1 MRKLE
6 EQLFVSSVT
15 VETQG
20 KNGRFIAVED
30 LTISDFP
37 VRIKE
42 RSEPVVI
49 ESISEN
55 GQYSY
60 RAPSSGSQKCLSSRD
75 FLSNKEEVAREIEEV
90 KAWVLEQFA
99 KDVQVLQDFSNKE
112 SLGKF
117 AEIKMLSALTE
128 SLINFSRTNPSEL
141 VTIDSELCPEMN
153 TERDANKPLGKSR
166 RSPNSSM
173 G

>member
-1 MRKLE
+1 MKKLE

-15 VETQG
+15 VETQE
-20 KNGRFIAVED
+20 KNGDFVVVED
-30 LTISDFP
+30 LTIKDFP

-42 RSEPVVI
+42 RSELVVI
-49 ESISEN
+49 ESISEH

-60 RAPSSGSQKCLSSRD
+60 RAPSSGAQRCLSSRD

-90 KAWVLEQFA
+90 KNWVIEQFA
-99 KDVQVLQDFSNKE
+99 NEVQALHDFSKKE

-117 AEIKMLSALTE
+117 AEIRMLSALTE
-128 SLINFSRTNPSEL
+128 SLLKFSQSNPSEL

-153 TERDANKPLGKSR
+153 TERSENKPSVKR
-166 RSPNSSM
+166 PRSPNSAM